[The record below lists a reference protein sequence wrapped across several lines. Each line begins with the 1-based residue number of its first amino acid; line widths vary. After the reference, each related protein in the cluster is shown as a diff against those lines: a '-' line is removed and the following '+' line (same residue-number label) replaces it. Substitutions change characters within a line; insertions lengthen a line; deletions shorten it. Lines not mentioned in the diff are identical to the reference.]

1 MPAAPWCSGLT
12 RHPVKVEIVGS
23 NPIGVAKQPR
33 PARGAGKE
41 RAVKRVL
48 RPFILVLSFID
59 SVVASVV
66 RPHQL
71 RNRTMDRM
79 GAKGAPPPDR
89 RPPRR

>member
-23 NPIGVAKQPR
+23 NPIGVASRLVP
-33 PARGAGKE
+33 PAARKE
-41 RAVKRVL
+41 QTVKRAL
-48 RPFILVLSFID
+48 KPFILILAFID
-59 SVVASVV
+59 SVIASVV

-71 RNRTMDRM
+71 RNRTMDRL
-79 GAKGAPPPDR
+79 GSSGAPPRDR

>member
-23 NPIGVAKQPR
+23 NPIGVASSLVP
-33 PARGAGKE
+33 PVGAGKE
-41 RAVKRVL
+41 RAVKRAL

-59 SVVASVV
+59 SVIASVV

-71 RNRTMDRM
+71 RTRTMDRM